1 MMSSFGPPAAR
12 GMSLVAL
19 TRSFE
24 REDLPRLMRFSL
36 CGCIIW
42 SMATEMRCSR
52 VLLKSSPEGK
62 DQEFRL
68 DGVFD
73 DEGVSFTEVVDGDRD
88 AE

>member
-1 MMSSFGPPAAR
+1 
-12 GMSLVAL
+12 
-19 TRSFE
+19 
-24 REDLPRLMRFSL
+24 
-36 CGCIIW
+36 
-42 SMATEMRCSR
+42 MATEMRCSR